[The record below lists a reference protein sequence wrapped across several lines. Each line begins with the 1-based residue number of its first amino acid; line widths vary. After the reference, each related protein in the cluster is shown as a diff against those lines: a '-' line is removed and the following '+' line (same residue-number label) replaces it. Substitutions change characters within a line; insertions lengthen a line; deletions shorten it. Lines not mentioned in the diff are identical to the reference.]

1 MRLCNPVLLFALAV
15 VALLSSCEIE
25 TSGNGD
31 LDGMWHLRSI
41 DTLGSAAVTATCDMS
56 NESIYWL
63 VEADLIVL
71 DDKSDANEDIIMLFE
86 LTNDSLRLYSPYV
99 YDRESGDR
107 EIESTEQLKP
117 YGLSATDETF
127 AINSLTSS
135 KMVLESAALRLTFK
149 KR

>member
-1 MRLCNPVLLFALAV
+1 MRRCRAALLFAIAV
-15 VALLSSCEIE
+15 VVLLSSCEIE

-31 LDGMWHLRSI
+31 FDGMWHLRRI
-41 DTLGSAAVTATCDMS
+41 DTLATNTACDMS

-71 DDKSDANEDIIMLFE
+71 DDKSGNNEDIIMLFK
-86 LTNDSLRLYSPYV
+86 LTGDSLRLYSPYI

-107 EIESTEQLKP
+107 EIEGVEQLQP
-117 YGLSATDETF
+117 YGVNAIDETF
-127 AINSLTSS
+127 GIGSLSS
-135 KMVLESAALRLTFK
+135 GKMILESTKLRLTFK